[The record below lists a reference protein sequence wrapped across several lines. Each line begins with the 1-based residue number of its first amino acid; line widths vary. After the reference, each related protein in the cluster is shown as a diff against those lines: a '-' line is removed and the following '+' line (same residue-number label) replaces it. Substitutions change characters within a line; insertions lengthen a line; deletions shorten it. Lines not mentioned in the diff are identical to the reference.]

1 MGAELSTARW
11 LAPTS
16 FVIDFAAQTYGML
29 SSPNMK
35 DIHDA
40 NISFFSPQPYFIAG
54 FFFPQQLFQLAW
66 LWRLYKAEAS
76 EKDVS
81 SMVDFAPFY
90 ALGNLCIASKRTFSI
105 HLIKITDSL
114 AWMIFW
120 NNSNLK
126 VSNVFVV
133 INSVAQLYYI
143 SRRLPPMDTNS
154 TNSILTHIVSKTFAG
169 IGVLDLLHNFSVAY
183 FVNEQPSTAVK
194 VATGIGFGLFSVTSD
209 WIFGGC
215 LVYDLVALAVGQSVY
230 GNVGWSRLLGIYAGG
245 AAAIVGMR
253 NFFRYEAV
261 KIWELKNEPN
271 HFHSPPYNRAVR
283 GDYQSL

>member
-66 LWRLYKAEAS
+66 LWRLYKADAS

-90 ALGNLCIASKRTFSI
+90 ALGNLCIAT
-105 HLIKITDSL
+105 
-114 AWMIFW
+114 WMIFW
-120 NNSNLK
+120 NDNNLK

-133 INSVAQLYYI
+133 INSAAQLYYI
-143 SRRLPPMDTNS
+143 SRRLPPMDTSS
-154 TNSILTHIVSKTFAG
+154 TNSILTHIVLKTFAG
-169 IGVLDLLHNFSVAY
+169 IGVLDLLHNFSAAY
-183 FVNEQPSTAVK
+183 FVNVQPSTVVK
-194 VATGIGFGLFSVTSD
+194 VATGIGFGLLSAASD

-253 NFFRYEAV
+253 NLF
-261 KIWELKNEPN
+261 
-271 HFHSPPYNRAVR
+271 SSPYNRGAR